1 MVEDWILSVN
11 RKDARFLLHADVVK
25 MVRESPDDLLD
36 IEVTTPNN
44 KSDEVATPTTP
55 TTPTT
60 V

>member
-1 MVEDWILSVN
+1 MVEDWILSMN
-11 RKDARFLLHADVVK
+11 GKDVRFLSHGDVVR

-44 KSDEVATPTTP
+44 KSDEPATPTTP

>member
-1 MVEDWILSVN
+1 MVGDWILSVN
-11 RKDARFLLHADVVK
+11 GKDTRFLLHADVVRI
-25 MVRESPDDLLD
+25 VRESPDDLLD